1 MDMISAISNLGSMSP
16 YSITSINGNPRS
28 LNAIGKIGDENSQK
42 NKALVIAK
50 EQKNDDNL
58 YVKDYGELPNT
69 TSMES
74 ADFARVLSMKESEN
88 TDSSS
93 SQNSGSTVAFY
104 NDTIGMMGYSNMM
117 RTQLTGQGFT
127 PFN

>member
-28 LNAIGKIGDENSQK
+28 LEAIGKIGDENSQK

-50 EQKNDDNL
+50 EQKNEDEL
-58 YVKDYGELPNT
+58 YVKDYGELANT
-69 TSMES
+69 TRLETG
-74 ADFARVLSMKESEN
+74 AFAEVLSMKAEEN
-88 TDSSS
+88 SSS
-93 SQNSGSTVAFY
+93 DTQNSGSTVAFY